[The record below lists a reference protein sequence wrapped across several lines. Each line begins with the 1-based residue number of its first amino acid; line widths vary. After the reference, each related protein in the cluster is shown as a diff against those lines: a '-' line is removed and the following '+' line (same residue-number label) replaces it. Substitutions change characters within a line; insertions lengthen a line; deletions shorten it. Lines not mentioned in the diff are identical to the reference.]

1 MTKVITTINE
11 MQSIVKQHQ
20 REGKTIGFVPTMGAL
35 HDGHLTMMKQSVS
48 ENDLTV
54 ISIFVNPLQFGPN
67 EDFDAY
73 PRQLDDDV
81 AAVKKLQVD
90 YVFHPSVDEMYPEE
104 LGIHLKV
111 GHLAQVLEGA
121 QRPGHFEGV
130 VTVVNKLFNIV
141 QPDYAYFG
149 KKDAQQL
156 AIVEKM
162 VKDFN
167 LPVHVIGIDIVRE
180 KDGLAKSSRNIYLN
194 SEERRE
200 AKHLYQS
207 LRLAKNLYEAGERD
221 SNEIISQIAAY
232 LNKNI
237 SGYIDDL
244 GIYSYPNLIQQSK
257 IHGRIFISLAVK
269 FSKARLIDNIIIG
282 DDYID

>member
-104 LGIHLKV
+104 LDIHLKV

-180 KDGLAKSSRNIYLN
+180 KDGLAKSSRNIYLT